1 MESITAIA
9 ARNKGK
15 LELENLEKY
24 KLLGKGGDGAVFQ
37 ICHNKCVKIFWIEKT
52 QKLELKALKKG
63 QSSPI
68 IPRLYEY
75 GSNYIVMEYING
87 YNLKK
92 YLKKKKRFSD
102 SKIKQILYMLS
113 EFKRIGF
120 LRHDT
125 EVRHIYFNEKGE
137 VKVID
142 HKRAFTT
149 DRTYP
154 MKLISGLE
162 KLGYAEEFL
171 QGVKQISPTIFNE
184 WAKYYQ

>member
-9 ARNKGK
+9 ARNKGN
-15 LELENLEKY
+15 LALENLEKY
-24 KLLGKGGDGAVFQ
+24 KQLGKGGDGAVFQ
-37 ICHNKCVKIFWIEKT
+37 ISHNKCVKIFWKEKT
-52 QKLELKALKKG
+52 QKLELEALKKG

-75 GSNYIVMEYING
+75 GSNYIVMEYVNG

-92 YLKKKKRFSD
+92 YLKEKKRFSD
-102 SKIKQILYMLS
+102 SKIRQILYMLS
-113 EFKRIGF
+113 ELKRIGF

-154 MKLISGLE
+154 RKLISGLE

-184 WAKYYQ
+184 WAKYYE